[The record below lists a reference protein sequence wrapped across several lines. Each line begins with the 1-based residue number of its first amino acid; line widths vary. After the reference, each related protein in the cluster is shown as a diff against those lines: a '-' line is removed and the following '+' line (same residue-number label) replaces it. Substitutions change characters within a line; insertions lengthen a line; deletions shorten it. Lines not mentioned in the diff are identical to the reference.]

1 MLALEVGN
9 KIDIQHI
16 SSKRSVEI
24 IELAKKMGA
33 NVYAEVTTAAY
44 CINRRSCFNKR
55 NNGKG

>member
-24 IELAKKMGA
+24 IELAKKMG
-33 NVYAEVTTAAY
+33 
-44 CINRRSCFNKR
+44 
-55 NNGKG
+55 GKCNMQK